1 MQTYCQLEK
10 NTGNKDARV
19 MKTKNDRL
27 MSISVCNVCGHKKS
41 KFVSKNEGSGL
52 LSSLG
57 IRIPLS
63 KKPIL
68 NTLF

>member
-1 MQTYCQLEK
+1 
-10 NTGNKDARV
+10 

-27 MSISVCNVCGHKKS
+27 MSKSVCNVCGHKKS

-52 LSSLG
+52 LSSLD

-63 KKPIL
+63 KIPIL